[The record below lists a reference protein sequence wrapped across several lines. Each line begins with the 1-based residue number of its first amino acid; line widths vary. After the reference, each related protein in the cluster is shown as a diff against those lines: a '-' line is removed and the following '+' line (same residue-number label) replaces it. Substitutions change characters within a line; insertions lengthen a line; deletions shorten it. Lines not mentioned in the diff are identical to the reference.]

1 MAHDE
6 QRWLSPRLQK
16 AAALCNQA
24 PAASESPLWLGID
37 LGTCDVVS
45 MVVDRDGQ
53 PVAVCLDWAD
63 VVRDGIVWDFF
74 GAVTLVRR
82 HLATLEQQLGCRFTH
97 AATSFPPGTD
107 PRISINVLE
116 SAGLEISHVL
126 DEPTAVADLLQLD
139 NAGVVDIGGG
149 VTDVAVYYRNVP
161 RYIATIP
168 MGAGAINNDIRT
180 LGILERHVDSLKRK
194 FGSAVAELA
203 PENKMVSVKGRT
215 AKETKDILL
224 HNLAVVIESRA
235 RDIAEYVAQEIRDS
249 GFGDKLAYGIVLTGG
264 SAQLQH
270 IDELFRR
277 VTGMEVRI
285 GTAEEAVDE
294 TSREKVASP
303 AYSTAVGL
311 LLRGAAHGDCAV
323 TDIPRQGGAAQS
335 AGPTIPRATPYSAGK
350 PATGVSAAPYT
361 PRPAAAPTP
370 PPTTPAANAAT
381 EGAAQGA
388 AAETAETPHRPKR
401 GLLDKLKQKLG
412 TRLDDFFTGS
422 EDEEI

>member
-1 MAHDE
+1 M
-6 QRWLSPRLQK
+6 
-16 AAALCNQA
+16 
-24 PAASESPLWLGID
+24 
-37 LGTCDVVS
+37 
-45 MVVDRDGQ
+45 
-53 PVAVCLDWAD
+53 
-63 VVRDGIVWDFF
+63 
-74 GAVTLVRR
+74 
-82 HLATLEQQLGCRFTH
+82 
-97 AATSFPPGTD
+97 
-107 PRISINVLE
+107 
-116 SAGLEISHVL
+116 
-126 DEPTAVADLLQLD
+126 
-139 NAGVVDIGGG
+139 
-149 VTDVAVYYRNVP
+149 
-161 RYIATIP
+161 
-168 MGAGAINNDIRT
+168 
-180 LGILERHVDSLKRK
+180 DSLKRK

-215 AKETKDILL
+215 AKETKDILP

-294 TSREKVASP
+294 TSREKVVSP
-303 AYSTAVGL
+303 AYSTAIGL

-323 TDIPRQGGAAQS
+323 TDIPRQGGAAQP

-370 PPTTPAANAAT
+370 RRRHPRRTPQRKGRRKGPQPKPPRRRIVRNGACSTSSNRSWEPAWTTSLPDRKTKRSESPDRARRR
-381 EGAAQGA
+381 E
-388 AAETAETPHRPKR
+388 AET
-401 GLLDKLKQKLG
+401 
-412 TRLDDFFTGS
+412 
-422 EDEEI
+422 I